1 MRKGYYEASAR
12 DRIRGVIDPGSWR
25 EFIPPTER
33 ITSPHLPLLDQPV
46 AFDDGIVVGAGR
58 LNGKDVLIAAQEGR
72 FLGGAV
78 GEVHGAKLV
87 GLIERALKIRPSA
100 VILLLDSG
108 GVRLHEANAGLIA
121 VSEIM
126 RAILH
131 ARVQGVKFVG
141 VIGGSCGC
149 FGGMGLVAR
158 CCDVLLMSEEGRL
171 GMSGPEV
178 IETVRGVEEFDSRD
192 RALVWRVTGGKHRYL
207 IGEVDMLV
215 DDDVAQ
221 FRAAIARALEA
232 PADFS
237 LEGLE
242 REHDMLARRWSRF
255 ADANEARDIWAG
267 LGMPDVTRMALMST
281 EEFTRAAENVR
292 ERP

>member
-1 MRKGYYEASAR
+1 
-12 DRIRGVIDPGSWR
+12 
-25 EFIPPTER
+25 
-33 ITSPHLPLLDQPV
+33 
-46 AFDDGIVVGAGR
+46 
-58 LNGKDVLIAAQEGR
+58 
-72 FLGGAV
+72 
-78 GEVHGAKLV
+78 
-87 GLIERALKIRPSA
+87 
-100 VILLLDSG
+100 
-108 GVRLHEANAGLIA
+108 
-121 VSEIM
+121 
-126 RAILH
+126 
-131 ARVQGVKFVG
+131 
-141 VIGGSCGC
+141 
-149 FGGMGLVAR
+149 MGLVAR

-232 PADFS
+232 PAEFS

-255 ADANEARDIWAG
+255 ANAGDARDIWAD
-267 LGMPDVTRMALMST
+267 LGMPEVARISLMST

>member
-12 DRIRGVIDPGSWR
+12 ERICRVIDSGSWH
-25 EFIPPTER
+25 EFIPPSER

-46 AFDDGIVVGAGR
+46 ALDDGMIVGAGR
-58 LNGKDVLIAAQEGR
+58 LDGKDVLIAAQEGR

-87 GLIERALKIRPSA
+87 GLTQRALETRPSA
-100 VILLLDSG
+100 VVLLLDSG

-126 RAILH
+126 RAMLR
-131 ARVQGVKFVG
+131 ARVQGVKFIG
-141 VIGGSCGC
+141 AIGGSCGC

-158 CCDVLLMSEEGRL
+158 CCDVLIMSEEGRL

-207 IGEVDMLV
+207 IGEVDVLV
-215 DDDVAQ
+215 EDDVAQ
-221 FRAAIARALEA
+221 FRAAIAHALET
-232 PADFS
+232 PAEFS
-237 LEGLE
+237 LEALE
-242 REHDMLARRWSRF
+242 REQAMLARRWSRF
-255 ADANEARDIWAG
+255 ADAGDARDIWAR
-267 LGMPDVTRMALMST
+267 LGMPDIARMSLMSAD
-281 EEFTRAAENVR
+281 EFTHSAHSIR